1 MEISVVLLD
10 RNVFAF
16 GETIRSQITF
26 SNTSAS
32 KVESL
37 GWASVQIHCSCTL
50 SDVSSSDEVTL
61 SQNRLI
67 TSFQPVL
74 ESGSKDVYASKPS
87 ILFADMILD
96 PGTSKVFMYE
106 EQIPQNSNQ
115 FPPSYLGQGIKY
127 SYKLI
132 VGTQRVNSNIK
143 MIKIPFRVIKSI
155 APQNMSCFE
164 ESRDPDDKALDTNG
178 NLSKSPFITLSDE
191 CKEDGDCHSFN
202 HSEIYYGGSSKSFHH
217 YEIANK
223 VGKLAKL
230 SLFKNSFRI
239 GEEVIGSFQFYN
251 QDIRC
256 VEYSVSLISE
266 ETLNNSN
273 LELGDLKKGLNISC
287 VAKCHD
293 VTLGYQF
300 SNMALQIPLHVTP
313 TFQTIQC
320 QLNWYLHFVFVIT
333 PKITYQNNVGQSED
347 DEWNGPKTLEVETM
361 VWDLPIT
368 LCPTSPDVLTNSL
381 LQPFSKRSVVCEI

>member
-50 SDVSSSDEVTL
+50 SDVSSSDEN
-61 SQNRLI
+61 Q
-67 TSFQPVL
+67 
-74 ESGSKDVYASKPS
+74 E
-87 ILFADMILD
+87 
-96 PGTSKVFMYE
+96 VFMYE

-164 ESRDPDDKALDTNG
+164 ESRDPDDKALDTN
-178 NLSKSPFITLSDE
+178 
-191 CKEDGDCHSFN
+191 
-202 HSEIYYGGSSKSFHH
+202 EIYYGGSSKSFHH

-230 SLFKNSFRI
+230 SLFKNSFH
-239 GEEVIGSFQFYN
+239 
-251 QDIRC
+251 IRC